1 MNERQQSSAG
11 EREAV
16 RHAAR
21 DFAYDWYLAALLAP
35 QHARDDLV
43 TLAAYAG
50 EIARVPLT
58 VSEPGLGAIR
68 LQWWRDAVA
77 SGGGDGPGDVR
88 TGNPVADR
96 IAELARRH
104 ALPIDLL
111 ERPLA
116 GYERELVADGFEDEA
131 AFETYLDETW
141 GTAFHLGARALGAP
155 DTAAMRSLC
164 KLAAAAYGRTR
175 LALDLP
181 RYLARGRLPLPAARL
196 AGHDPRDL
204 PEIEAR
210 PAARALV
217 AMLAKE
223 AREALAEA
231 RTGLRAAPRP
241 VRPAFLPLALVEPY
255 LRALEDPGHDP
266 LHEIT
271 DISPL
276 VRVAK
281 LWLANRR
288 GGV

>member
-1 MNERQQSSAG
+1 MDERQHRSAG

-16 RHAAR
+16 RRAAR
-21 DFAYDWYLAALLAP
+21 DHAYDWYLSALLAP
-35 QHARDDLV
+35 RRARDDLV
-43 TLAAYAG
+43 TIAAFAG
-50 EIARVPLT
+50 EIARVPLA
-58 VSEPGLGAIR
+58 VSEPALGAIR
-68 LQWWRDAVA
+68 LQWWHDAMGA
-77 SGGGDGPGDVR
+77 GAQGTR
-88 TGNPVADR
+88 TGNPVAD
-96 IAELARRH
+96 AVADLSRRR
-104 ALPIDLL
+104 ALPVDLL

-116 GYERELVADGFEDEA
+116 GHERARDPGGMEDAA
-131 AFETYLDETW
+131 AFDTYLDETW
-141 GTAFHLGARALGAP
+141 GSMFRLSARV
-155 DTAAMRSLC
+155 
-164 KLAAAAYGRTR
+164 LAASEEDETRDLCRLSAVAYGRAR
-175 LALDLP
+175 VALDLP
-181 RYLARGRLPLPAARL
+181 RHLAHGRLPLPAARL

-210 PAARALV
+210 LAARALI
-217 AMLAKE
+217 AILAKE

-231 RTGLRAAPRP
+231 RTAIRAAPRP

-266 LHEIT
+266 LHDIA